1 MFAPYCYGALTLDGL
16 VACPTWLRLRSAVVG
31 CCTLYLVFKE
41 PRTLVFLS
49 PRTRHPFCWILL
61 RPFLG
66 EPFKLTTT
74 SPSLSTN
81 ISHFGENPLVT
92 CPAARCPRPRTSRKS
107 RLPNV
112 GDALSLVNPYVILT
126 ILRSRWPF
134 LSTITRPPIA
144 SSSETAER
152 SSMTRR
158 SLK

>member
-1 MFAPYCYGALTLDGL
+1 VFAPCCHEALTLDGL
-16 VACPTWLRLRSAVVG
+16 VASYRPAQRTGQKCLHALSSFQRTKD
-31 CCTLYLVFKE
+31 LVF
-41 PRTLVFLS
+41 RS

-126 ILRSRWPF
+126 IRRSRWPF

-144 SSSETAER
+144 SSTETAER
-152 SSMTRR
+152 SSVSRR
-158 SLK
+158 SFT